1 MSRSRDVAPT
11 DGIAAATPEPKD
23 DELLDLYRFM
33 RLIRRFEET
42 ALLQS
47 SLGKVHGALH
57 LSIGQEAVAVGV
69 SANLRPSDCV
79 ASTHRGHAHCL
90 AKGVPAREMM
100 AELFGRL
107 NGSCK
112 GRGGSMHVA
121 DYARGV
127 IGCNGV
133 VAANLSVSAGVAEA
147 LKARGEGD
155 LIVCFFGDGA
165 TNRGPFL
172 EALNLAA
179 TWDLPVLYVCE
190 ANRYAQYTAFER
202 TTKETDV
209 TKRAEALGLEAT
221 RCDGMQVLKVRDA
234 AAGLIETIRRDS
246 RPAFLLA
253 DTYRFMG
260 HALGDTEYYREKAEV
275 EAERERDPLQQAR
288 DLLRSLGTPAGRIK
302 EVDADVERDLEEA
315 ISFASAGPVPLP
327 SSLGDYVYSDGV
339 RARIETVG
347 WRVMDGYPT

>member
-1 MSRSRDVAPT
+1 MSR
-11 DGIAAATPEPKD
+11 AAEGTAGREAALATPREA
-23 DELLDLYRFM
+23 ELLDLYRSM
-33 RLIRRFEET
+33 RLVRRFEET

-69 SANLRPSDCV
+69 SSNLRVSDCV

-121 DYARGV
+121 DLARGV

-133 VAANLSVSAGVAEA
+133 VAANLSVSAGAAEA
-147 LKARGEGD
+147 LKARGDGD
-155 LIVCFFGDGA
+155 VVVCFFGEGA

-179 TWDLPVLYVCE
+179 TWELPVLYVCE
-190 ANRYAQYTAFER
+190 VNRYAQYTAFAN

-209 TKRAEALGLEAT
+209 TKRAQALGIRALS
-221 RCDGMQVLKVRDA
+221 CDGMKALEVRDA
-234 AAGLIETIRRDS
+234 AAELIDTIRREPQ
-246 RPAFLLA
+246 PAFLSA
-253 DTYRFMG
+253 DTYRYMG
-260 HALGDTEYYREKAEV
+260 HALGDTEYYREKSEV
-275 EAERERDPLQQAR
+275 EAERERDPLKQATE
-288 DLLRSLGTPAGRIK
+288 LLLSIGTSADRIK
-302 EVDADVERDLEEA
+302 EVDAEVERELEEA
-315 ISFASAGPVPLP
+315 IGFAEGGAVPAP

-339 RARIETVG
+339 RARIESVG
-347 WRVMDGYPT
+347 WRVLDGYPS